1 MGSNGLI
8 KSNSSDYPGAQESL
22 SFAIW
27 TGNCLFTLVLEEE
40 TWRSDSPSTP
50 QMRMGDGP
58 GWASVSQFYRTPFW
72 EIDCGC
78 LNLMNYLLTWKD
90 TWQSWGHTLSPFA
103 ADRRHASI
111 NTTQVVLR
119 SSEEG
124 YRPFL
129 FSLYFSSSLKG
140 HLFSLMPQLLSNQ
153 SVNIDKMLMQL
164 VKSNRLRTWICVVG

>member
-1 MGSNGLI
+1 MESNGLI
-8 KSNSSDYPGAQESL
+8 KSNSSDYPVAQESL

-40 TWRSDSPSTP
+40 TWRSASPSTP
-50 QMRMGDGP
+50 QMRVGDCP
-58 GWASVSQFYRTPFW
+58 GCAAASQFHRAPFW

-90 TWQSWGHTLSPFA
+90 TWQSWGHMLPPIA
-103 ADRRHASI
+103 AGRRDASI
-111 NTTQVVLR
+111 STTKVVFR
-119 SSEEG
+119 SFEEG

-140 HLFSLMPQLLSNQ
+140 HLFSLMPQLSIK
-153 SVNIDKMLMQL
+153 SVCKY
-164 VKSNRLRTWICVVG
+164 R